1 MSRHKIT
8 AYVTPDIAET
18 LKRVA
23 AIEDRSVSDIVE
35 DAIMRKLMGSNQDA
49 EQAAIIASLGQVTR
63 RLGAVERNLE
73 TTFELT
79 AQSTR
84 FLLSVTPEIPEADR
98 ASWST
103 RGRDRLNNML
113 SVVVGKLAGGRS
125 TLQDACNAPLRETSP
140 PPVRQEAAE

>member
-1 MSRHKIT
+1 MSRYKIT

-23 AIEDRSVSDIVE
+23 VVESRSVSDIVE
-35 DAIMRKLMGSNQDA
+35 DAIVHKLMVTDRGAQ
-49 EQAAIIASLGQVTR
+49 QAAIIASLGQVTR
-63 RLGAVERNLE
+63 RLTAVERNLE
-73 TTFELT
+73 TQFELS

-98 ASWST
+98 TSWSA

-113 SVVVGKLAGGRS
+113 SVVIAKLAGGRS
-125 TLQDACNAPLRETSP
+125 TLQETYNQPERDDATGSLQQGAT
-140 PPVRQEAAE
+140 Q

>member
-1 MSRHKIT
+1 MSRSKIT

-35 DAIMRKLMGSNQDA
+35 GAITHKLMAADRGA
-49 EQAAIIASLGQVTR
+49 EQAAIIASLNQIAR
-63 RLGAVERNLE
+63 RLTAVERNLE
-73 TTFELT
+73 TTFELN
-79 AQSTR
+79 AQATR

-98 ASWST
+98 TGWSV

-113 SVVVGKLAGGRS
+113 SVVIAKLAAGRS
-125 TLQDACNAPLRETSP
+125 TLQDAYNLQTGEPAPQIVPR
-140 PPVRQEAAE
+140 EAAE